1 MEFSLLGMWAKMGLM
16 VKLLMFLLG
25 AMSVYTLA
33 VMLERA
39 FVLRKGRAAS
49 ALFAGLVDKD
59 DPSLRMVHVMKVAA
73 DPERG
78 KYCFL
83 SQIVGAS
90 LKEADLLTKEGQ
102 SPAVIFEAAQ
112 DTLTRAL
119 VLTTTQLR
127 KRLVTLATA
136 ASGAPFIG
144 LFATIMGLI
153 RSFQEIATTESG
165 GIGAV
170 SAGIGEALIGT
181 LVGLFVAIPAM
192 WAYNFFAD
200 RVDHMT
206 VELNSTA
213 GRVVERLLRREF
225 PTSKA

>member
-16 VKLLMFLLG
+16 VKALMFLLMG
-25 AMSVYTLA
+25 MSVYTLA
-33 VMLERA
+33 VMLERVL
-39 FVLRKGRAAS
+39 VLRRGKAAS
-49 ALFAGLVDKD
+49 AVFAGLVDNE
-59 DPSLRMVHVMKVAA
+59 DPNLKMAQVIKVAS

-83 SQIVGAS
+83 GQVVLAS
-90 LKEADLLTKEGQ
+90 LKEAQLLTREGQ
-102 SPAVIFEAAQ
+102 GPAVIFEAAQ
-112 DTLTRAL
+112 DTLARAI
-119 VLTTTQLR
+119 VLTVTQLR

-200 RVDHMT
+200 QVDGMT

-213 GRVVERLLRREF
+213 GRVVERVLRREF

>member
-1 MEFSLLGMWAKMGLM
+1 MEFSLLSLWGHMGIIPKIL
-16 VKLLMFLLG
+16 VILMFF
-25 AMSVYTLA
+25 MSIYTLA

-39 FVLRKGRAAS
+39 LVLTRGRKAS
-49 ALFAGLVDKD
+49 AIFAGLVDNE
-59 DPSLRMVHVMKVAA
+59 DPNLRMSHVIKVAS

-83 SQIVGAS
+83 GQVVLAA
-90 LKEADLLTKEGQ
+90 LKEAELLTREGQ
-102 SPAVIFEAAQ
+102 GSAVILEAAQ
-112 DTLTRAL
+112 DTLSRAIM
-119 VLTTTQLR
+119 LTVTKLR
-127 KRLVTLATA
+127 KRLVSLATA

-165 GIGAV
+165 GIAAV
-170 SAGIGEALIGT
+170 SGGIGEALIGT

-200 RVDHMT
+200 QIDAVT
-206 VELNSTA
+206 VELNTTA

-225 PTSKA
+225 PTGKA

>member
-1 MEFSLLGMWAKMGLM
+1 MDFSLVSIWGHMGIIPKILVVLM
-16 VKLLMFLLG
+16 LF
-25 AMSVYTLA
+25 MSVYTLA
-33 VMLERA
+33 VMLERWL
-39 FVLRKGRAAS
+39 VLSRGKAAS
-49 ALFAGLVDKD
+49 AAFAKLVDNE
-59 DPSLRMVHVMKVAA
+59 DPNLRMAHVIKVAS
-73 DPERG
+73 DPIRG

-83 SQIVGAS
+83 GQVVLAS
-90 LKEADLLTKEGQ
+90 LKEAELLTREGQ
-102 SPAVIFEAAQ
+102 GSAVIFEAAQ
-112 DTLTRAL
+112 DTLSRAI
-119 VLTTTQLR
+119 VLTVTQLR
-127 KRLVTLATA
+127 KRLVSLATS

-165 GIGAV
+165 GIAAV
-170 SAGIGEALIGT
+170 SGGIGEALIGT

-200 RVDHMT
+200 QIDAMT

-225 PTSKA
+225 PTSK